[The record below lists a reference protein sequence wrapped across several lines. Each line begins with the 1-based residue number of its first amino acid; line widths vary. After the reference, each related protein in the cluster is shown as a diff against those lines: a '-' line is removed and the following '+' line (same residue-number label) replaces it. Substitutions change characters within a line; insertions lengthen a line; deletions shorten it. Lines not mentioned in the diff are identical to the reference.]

1 MDYQGQNVN
10 PNLTPDMGQ
19 NVAAPNNLETPDL
32 PHDIQGMGA
41 IGSSAANA
49 EIEQMMSGETVGQDR
64 NREDGT
70 IDLLSEMPPLLPDEK
85 SAVTNDG
92 IGKALKDAGVA
103 SEAQGMAN
111 VEVKSGDTLNPKI
124 VEDVKNATKKIED
137 DLSGFYDEISEKN
150 NLVVRGFR
158 GYGIGEK

>member
-10 PNLTPDMGQ
+10 PNLTPGMGQ

-49 EIEQMMSGETVGQDR
+49 EIEQMMSGETVGQEK

-70 IDLLSEMPPLLPDEK
+70 IDLLSGMPPLSPTEMAETATVEPAGPAPAEAKAVGTTSELPVKKIMQGDTISPEMAKEMDRVIDMADKDLVGFYEQATNMIEK
-85 SAVTNDG
+85 T
-92 IGKALKDAGVA
+92 
-103 SEAQGMAN
+103 SEA
-111 VEVKSGDTLNPKI
+111 
-124 VEDVKNATKKIED
+124 
-137 DLSGFYDEISEKN
+137 
-150 NLVVRGFR
+150 VRG
-158 GYGIGEK
+158 KVA

>member
-19 NVAAPNNLETPDL
+19 NVAAPNNLGTPDL

-49 EIEQMMSGETVGQDR
+49 EIEQMMSGDTVGQEK

-70 IDLLSEMPPLLPDEK
+70 IDLLSEMPPLSPTEMAETATVEPAGPAPAEVKAVGTTSELPVKKIMQGDTISPEMAKEMDRVIDMADKDLVGFYEQATNMIEK
-85 SAVTNDG
+85 T
-92 IGKALKDAGVA
+92 
-103 SEAQGMAN
+103 SEA
-111 VEVKSGDTLNPKI
+111 
-124 VEDVKNATKKIED
+124 
-137 DLSGFYDEISEKN
+137 
-150 NLVVRGFR
+150 VRG
-158 GYGIGEK
+158 KVA

>member
-1 MDYQGQNVN
+1 MN

-49 EIEQMMSGETVGQDR
+49 EIEQMMSGETVGQEK

-70 IDLLSEMPPLLPDEK
+70 IDLLSEMPPLLPTEMAETAAAEPAGPAPAEVKAVGTTSELPVKKIMQGDTISPEMAKEMDRVIDMADKDLVGFYEQATNMIEK
-85 SAVTNDG
+85 T
-92 IGKALKDAGVA
+92 
-103 SEAQGMAN
+103 SEA
-111 VEVKSGDTLNPKI
+111 
-124 VEDVKNATKKIED
+124 
-137 DLSGFYDEISEKN
+137 
-150 NLVVRGFR
+150 VRG
-158 GYGIGEK
+158 KVA

>member
-49 EIEQMMSGETVGQDR
+49 EIEQMMSGDMVGQEK

-70 IDLLSEMPPLLPDEK
+70 IDLLSEMPPLSPTEMAETAAASSRSRFA
-85 SAVTNDG
+85 SAS
-92 IGKALKDAGVA
+92 LR
-103 SEAQGMAN
+103 
-111 VEVKSGDTLNPKI
+111 TLRGR
-124 VEDVKNATKKIED
+124 V
-137 DLSGFYDEISEKN
+137 ISSP
-150 NLVVRGFR
+150 RG
-158 GYGIGEK
+158 G

>member
-49 EIEQMMSGETVGQDR
+49 EIEQMMSGETVDQEK

-70 IDLLSEMPPLLPDEK
+70 IDLLSEMPPLSPTEMAETAAAEPVGPASVETKAVGTTSELPVKKIMQGDTISPEMAKEMDRVIDMADKDLVGFYEQATNMIEK
-85 SAVTNDG
+85 T
-92 IGKALKDAGVA
+92 
-103 SEAQGMAN
+103 SEA
-111 VEVKSGDTLNPKI
+111 
-124 VEDVKNATKKIED
+124 
-137 DLSGFYDEISEKN
+137 
-150 NLVVRGFR
+150 VRG
-158 GYGIGEK
+158 KVA

>member
-49 EIEQMMSGETVGQDR
+49 EIEQMMSGDTIGQEK

-70 IDLLSEMPPLLPDEK
+70 IDLLSEMPPLSPTEMAETAAADPVGSAPVETKTVDTTSELPVKKIMQGDTISPEMAKEMDRVIDMADKDLAGFYEQATNMIEK
-85 SAVTNDG
+85 T
-92 IGKALKDAGVA
+92 
-103 SEAQGMAN
+103 SEA
-111 VEVKSGDTLNPKI
+111 
-124 VEDVKNATKKIED
+124 
-137 DLSGFYDEISEKN
+137 
-150 NLVVRGFR
+150 VRG
-158 GYGIGEK
+158 KVA

>member
-49 EIEQMMSGETVGQDR
+49 EIEQMMSGETVGQEK

-70 IDLLSEMPPLLPDEK
+70 IDLLSEMPPLSPTEMAETAAAEPVGPAPAEAKAVGTTSELPVKKIMQGDTISPEMAKEMDRVIDMADKDLVGFYEQATNMIEK
-85 SAVTNDG
+85 T
-92 IGKALKDAGVA
+92 
-103 SEAQGMAN
+103 SEA
-111 VEVKSGDTLNPKI
+111 
-124 VEDVKNATKKIED
+124 
-137 DLSGFYDEISEKN
+137 
-150 NLVVRGFR
+150 VRG
-158 GYGIGEK
+158 KVA

>member
-19 NVAAPNNLETPDL
+19 NVVAPNNLETPDL

-49 EIEQMMSGETVGQDR
+49 EIEQMMSGDTIGQDR

-70 IDLLSEMPPLLPDEK
+70 IDLLSEMPPLSPTEMAETAAAEPVESAPVETKAVGTTSELPVKKIMQGDTISPEMAKEMDRVIDMADKDLVGFYEQATNMIEK
-85 SAVTNDG
+85 T
-92 IGKALKDAGVA
+92 
-103 SEAQGMAN
+103 SEA
-111 VEVKSGDTLNPKI
+111 
-124 VEDVKNATKKIED
+124 
-137 DLSGFYDEISEKN
+137 
-150 NLVVRGFR
+150 VRG
-158 GYGIGEK
+158 KVA

>member
-49 EIEQMMSGETVGQDR
+49 EIEQMMSGETVGQEK

-70 IDLLSEMPPLLPDEK
+70 IDLLSEMPPLSPTEMAETATVEPAGPAPAEVKAVGTTSELPVKKIMQGDTISPEMAKEMDRVIDMADKDLVGFYEQATNMIEK
-85 SAVTNDG
+85 T
-92 IGKALKDAGVA
+92 
-103 SEAQGMAN
+103 SEA
-111 VEVKSGDTLNPKI
+111 
-124 VEDVKNATKKIED
+124 
-137 DLSGFYDEISEKN
+137 
-150 NLVVRGFR
+150 VRG
-158 GYGIGEK
+158 KVA